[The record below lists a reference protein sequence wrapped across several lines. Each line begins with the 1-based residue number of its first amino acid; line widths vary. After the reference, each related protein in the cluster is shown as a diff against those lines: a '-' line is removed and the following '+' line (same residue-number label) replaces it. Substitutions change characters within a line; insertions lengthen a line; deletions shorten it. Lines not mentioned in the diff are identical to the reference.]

1 MYNDRKSQLGC
12 LKSTGGIVAPKGTP
26 DEIANN
32 QEVKAV
38 YLGHGDEINESVQA
52 EAAHG

>member
-1 MYNDRKSQLGC
+1 MNDVVTSAEVG
-12 LKSTGGIVAPKGTP
+12 SEFGGNVTEHRTP

-38 YLGHGDEINESVQA
+38 YLGHGDEI
-52 EAAHG
+52 AHG